1 MAMVL
6 EAICWTHWATVW
18 GTVGSQMFVLS
29 VSSSFSRKVKASTMS
44 WRETGGAETKTAL
57 HQLVPE
63 DLFRH
68 EELARDEFD
77 GVDKEAA

>member
-1 MAMVL
+1 
-6 EAICWTHWATVW
+6 
-18 GTVGSQMFVLS
+18 
-29 VSSSFSRKVKASTMS
+29 MS

-77 GVDKEAA
+77 GVDKEDA